1 MTASQLHPYTTQL
14 QAGLGLVDETRAL
27 LELWAPGMT
36 TPALQQ
42 AALNSGQFPG
52 ITARRL
58 RNIVVECF
66 APRYLAD
73 EARPAAMLKRL
84 HGSLDSASLLQ
95 LLLLYTCRANPILA
109 DFVRTVYWPS
119 YAAGAAVIDNESAR
133 RFVERAID
141 DGKMARRWSAT
152 TVRRVA
158 AYLTGCCADFGLL
171 EGGAR
176 TRRRIQRIRLSPR
189 VVNLLAHDLHF
200 HGVGDN
206 TLLGHPDWVLF
217 GLNRQDVLEEFRRLS
232 LRNAWIVQAAGDTAS
247 IGWLHKTMESVCDVV
262 AES

>member
-1 MTASQLHPYTTQL
+1 MTANAQPVYTTQL

-27 LELWAPGMT
+27 LDLWAPGMAA
-36 TPALQQ
+36 PALYQ
-42 AALNSGQFPG
+42 AALQSGQFPG
-52 ITARRL
+52 VTARRL

-73 EARPAAMLKRL
+73 EARPAALLKRL
-84 HGSLDSASLLQ
+84 HQSIDAASMQQLMLLF
-95 LLLLYTCRANPILA
+95 TCRANPILA
-109 DFVRTVYWPS
+109 DFVRAVYWPA
-119 YAAGAAVIDNESAR
+119 YAAGAAVLDNEGAR

-141 DGKMARRWSAT
+141 DGKTARRWSPT

-158 AYLTGCCADFGLL
+158 GYLTGCCADFGLL

-189 VVNLLAHDLHF
+189 VVSLLAHDLHF

-206 TLLGHPDWVLF
+206 ALLGHPDWALY
-217 GLNRQDVLEEFRRLS
+217 GLDRQEVLEEFRRLS

-262 AES
+262 TQS